1 MDFIRDTLVRSV
13 VVYVMIYAWQ
23 IVKSWIIGEINPTVI
38 DVILSVVVGWILA
51 SLILNKLN

>member
-23 IVKSWIIGEINPTVI
+23 IVKSWIVGKINPTI
-38 DVILSVVVGWILA
+38 ADVVLSSVLGWIIA
-51 SLILNKLN
+51 SYILNKIN